1 MKLEKMNSNIIKLVE
16 CPRDAIQGIYN
27 IISTDKKITYI
38 NELITS
44 NLFEYIDFGSFV
56 SAKAVPQM
64 QDTAAVLEGLIK
76 SNQTKLLAIIANEK
90 GAEIASN
97 YDKIDYLG
105 YPFSISETFQLRNT
119 NSTIVESFE
128 RVKNIS
134 NIIANTNHELVVYI
148 SMAFGNPYGDEWNND
163 TVLYWI
169 EKISKLGVRRFSI
182 ADTTSEANPTLI
194 KELFF
199 KINEK
204 FPSLDFSIHL
214 HSRIESSLLKIEA
227 AYDAGCRR
235 FEGAFLGYGGCPF
248 AKDDLVGNVPMELL
262 LDRFNKSNSEEMSKL
277 MVGFQNLIS
286 IDGL

>member
-1 MKLEKMNSNIIKLVE
+1 VKLEKMNSNIIKLVE
-16 CPRDAIQGIYN
+16 CPRDAIQGISN

-56 SAKAVPQM
+56 SAKTVPQM

-97 YDKIDYLG
+97 YNRIDYLG

-119 NSTIVESFE
+119 NSTISESFE
-128 RVKNIS
+128 RVQNIS

-204 FPSLDFSIHL
+204 FPYLDFSIHL